1 MMELE
6 YVKFLFILHDVYV
19 PAAFLTRDGGC
30 GGSCMKQSALRHFLI
45 LAQEYLQDP
54 VNTTRDTMQMVN
66 G

>member
-1 MMELE
+1 MSDFCLSFMMCM
-6 YVKFLFILHDVYV
+6 Y

-30 GGSCMKQSALRHFLI
+30 GGSCMKQSALKHFLI

-54 VNTTRDTMQMVN
+54 VNTTLDTMQMVN